1 MNEFLSQFNMATV
14 IAAVVVIVIA
24 PWLISRIA
32 RQGTATAVTLFGL
45 IAVGVVA
52 AAVVHTSQTDK
63 KPSKE
68 IADDK
73 SAKPGAG
80 SIEPP
85 RKEASAPTDRA
96 PTSRSITERR
106 EEAQSQP
113 AENSRS
119 VTPRSAA
126 SDNELWDVVPVFYGT
141 DRARKD
147 AEKRIGYSEERG
159 RRLEV
164 GRALVTVPKIHKVP
178 NIERPWVYK
187 LPIIGVTIFSEKE
200 DPAKHFTLRDLKNLS
215 EDEFA
220 RLAKIRIDGAKNFVG
235 QALVFVHGFNTT
247 FDYALYRAAQLSY
260 DLKYDSGSFVYSW
273 PSNGSISPR
282 DYTNDRESAE
292 QAEQYLKKYLKLV
305 ATRSGAKSLT
315 IIAHSMGNEVLLPV
329 LESLR
334 RDGNFNI
341 KISQLIFAAPDVDRD
356 TFAGIAKQI
365 AGMSDGMTLYAAN
378 NDRALMV
385 SESIWR
391 GPRAGSIPPDLPP
404 VVLPGIDT
412 IDVSATETQYFT
424 LGHSGYAEKK
434 ELLEDI
440 RSLLSKGYQAPKDR
454 IPTLEPVQTPAGTY
468 WKFP

>member
-1 MNEFLSQFNMATV
+1 MNEFLTQFNMATV
-14 IAAVVVIVIA
+14 IAAIVVVLIA
-24 PWLISRIA
+24 PWLISRVA

-45 IAVGVVA
+45 IAVGVIA
-52 AAVVHTSQTDK
+52 AAVVHTSQTDR
-63 KPSKE
+63 KPERE
-68 IADDK
+68 IAGNEA
-73 SAKPGAG
+73 AKPGAG
-80 SIEPP
+80 NVEAP
-85 RKEASAPTDRA
+85 KKDASAPTDRA

-106 EEAQSQP
+106 AEAQSEP
-113 AENSRS
+113 ESTSRS
-119 VTPRSAA
+119 VAPRSAA

-147 AEKRIGYSEERG
+147 TEKRIGYNEERG

-260 DLKYDSGSFVYSW
+260 DLKYDAGSFVYSW
-273 PSNGSISPR
+273 PSNGSISA
-282 DYTNDRESAE
+282 YTKDRESAE
-292 QAEQYLKKYLKLV
+292 QARQYLRKYLKLV
-305 ATRSGAKSLT
+305 ATSSGATTMT
-315 IIAHSMGNEVLLPV
+315 IIAHSMGNQLLLPV
-329 LESLR
+329 LDSLR
-334 RDGNFNI
+334 RDDDFNI

-356 TFAGIAKQI
+356 TFVGIAKQI

-391 GPRAGSIPPDLPP
+391 GPRAGSIPTDLPP
-404 VVLPGIDT
+404 VVLPGVDT

-454 IPTLEPVQTPAGTY
+454 IPTLETVQTPAGTY